1 MGMDP
6 VGALEA
12 HEITVQLTGKVAV
25 KEFDK
30 YQAELDKFIKA
41 ASAIQD
47 AAGNKLQVRV
57 VREAVRPTGP

>member
-6 VGALEA
+6 VGPLEA
-12 HEITVQLTGKVAV
+12 HEITVQLSGKVAV
-25 KEFDK
+25 KEYDK
-30 YQAELDKFIKA
+30 YRIEIDKFIKA

-47 AAGNKLQVRV
+47 AASNKLQVRV